1 MLKRNKEMLKFLLC
15 RLLIVLFDYF
25 SPDLSADRN
34 NFTLNCSVLIFYK
47 KSSLLFF
54 SKHKLYGILQCHR
67 TVINFHCMKSVRIRS
82 YFSHVVYR
90 LKNIKKLTEIKVLA
104 CLKYIKLLILLMSL
118 CQSFCLGLFQLFNS
132 KEPFVR

>member
-1 MLKRNKEMLKFLLC
+1 MLKFLLC

-90 LKNIKKLTEIKVLA
+90 LKNIKKLNRNQSVSLSQIYQIINIVNES
-104 CLKYIKLLILLMSL
+104 LLE
-118 CQSFCLGLFQLFNS
+118 FLFRTFL
-132 KEPFVR
+132 VI